1 MSDPSS
7 DDTSPDFFNYTDG
20 ALTGSISQAIRQN
33 DTNTLRQLLK
43 KRKKNPLPLSADNRK
58 WTALHVAA
66 SKPQFKE
73 CLELLIEYRD
83 NIILDIDGVT
93 FLGETALHIAC
104 RNGCEESVLILLQN
118 GCDPYI
124 VTLEEESALHIA
136 VDMGNSKMVSALMDY
151 PKNINCGNW
160 QRFTPLHEAVL
171 GGHVEIISILLANK
185 ARVFVTDCEGNLP
198 LHWACSKRNF
208 DIVRRLV
215 ESDLTTINV
224 VNCEGITP
232 LMMASKNHDV
242 EDVRFLLENGAK
254 MEICDKY
261 GRMALHFAADQGN
274 APLLQFLLDSTDES
288 CIEES
293 LLKTQEALS
302 GTVDV
307 ISLVGYAIYSG
318 SVECLEVLVSSKL
331 PKNFLQLPLRENEVV
346 FSPLA
351 LLFDISHTLGT
362 EKLNSYLQLLLKHK
376 ITMVKI
382 QCLFWSEIR
391 CPFWRIVEN
400 FPSFSEQ
407 QHYFNLL
414 NANDIT
420 IDYNLQCYCDITLP
434 FSDFSEYLICYPA
447 IAETIFNGQVE
458 IVKLLVSDSVI
469 LEPDK
474 LICSVTSSKSR
485 FMILM
490 SRSPEKY
497 REMYRY
503 LISLKPIYYMESRA
517 RADLS
522 IFSSPDEEFST
533 SKLKQLCRSTIRD
546 LLRDYTIEDN
556 LSNFKKKIM
565 ELPLPPSLKDYL
577 LFKIE

>member
-224 VNCEGITP
+224 VNFEGITP

-288 CIEES
+288 CIEKY
-293 LLKTQEALS
+293 LLEIRLAFE
-302 GTVDV
+302 DCRDF
-307 ISLVGYAIYSG
+307 ISLVGCTICSG

-331 PKNFLQLPLRENEVV
+331 PKNFLQIPLREHGAIS
-346 FSPLA
+346 FPLT
-351 LLFDISHTLGT
+351 LLFDMSHTLGT
-362 EKLNSYLQLLLKHK
+362 EKLNSYLHLLLKHK
-376 ITMVKI
+376 ITMVEI
-382 QCLFWSEIR
+382 PRLFWGEIR
-391 CPFWRIVEN
+391 CPFSRIVAN

-420 IDYNLQCYCDITLP
+420 IDYNLKYYHDNSLP
-434 FSDFSEYLICYPA
+434 FSDFSDYLSYYTPILDA
-447 IAETIFNGQVE
+447 IFEGKME

-474 LICSVTSSKSR
+474 LICNVTSCKPRCMS
-485 FMILM
+485 LM

-503 LISLKPIYYMESRA
+503 LISLKPIYYMASRA
-517 RADLS
+517 RAGILR
-522 IFSSPDEEFST
+522 FPSPGEEFST

-546 LLRDYTIEDN
+546 LLRDHTIEDN